1 MKSNSKNKNKFNKN
15 LINNKN
21 RLHNSLNKYTNK
33 DLD

>member
-21 RLHNSLNKYTNK
+21 RLNNNLNKYTNK
-33 DLD
+33 GLD